1 MYNLNS
7 LSPTEVKPPL
17 LKFSKQPREFSPSL
31 SYRSCAAAFPTGYG
45 PRGDAFAVDHKWA
58 TSTLLIVTL
67 KGKIDSGPTVA
78 IKYKLSACTLI
89 WLFGIF

>member
-1 MYNLNS
+1 MS
-7 LSPTEVKPPL
+7 I
-17 LKFSKQPREFSPSL
+17 SPSL

-67 KGKIDSGPTVA
+67 KVI
-78 IKYKLSACTLI
+78 LTLVQRLLLVQVI
-89 WLFGIF
+89 RLYTDLNHLVSSDVMAHGWVC

>member
-1 MYNLNS
+1 MS
-7 LSPTEVKPPL
+7 I
-17 LKFSKQPREFSPSL
+17 SPSL

-67 KGKIDSGPTVA
+67 KGNIDSGPTVA
-78 IKYKLSACTLI
+78 ISTSYPLVHSICIDWYILMFMAHGWVC
-89 WLFGIF
+89 